1 KKKEGGGTMESQS
14 YTKAERSRTKSL
26 LNLYLESEGK
36 DKEDGLH
43 EIILQYLEHQTK
55 YGISE
60 RDRPHLERLRD
71 LQKQLHA
78 EKNKHH

>member
-1 KKKEGGGTMESQS
+1 MESQS
-14 YTKAERSRTKSL
+14 YTKAERSKAKSL
-26 LNLYLESEGK
+26 LNLYLESEGI

-43 EIILQYLEHQTK
+43 EIILRYLEQQTK

-71 LQKQLHA
+71 LQQQLHA
-78 EKNKHH
+78 EKNKHY

>member
-1 KKKEGGGTMESQS
+1 MKEKQT
-14 YTKAERSRTKSL
+14 YTKAERNKTKSL
-26 LNLYLESEGK
+26 FNLYLESEGI

-43 EIILQYLEHQTK
+43 EIILQYLEQQTK

>member
-1 KKKEGGGTMESQS
+1 MKKEGGGMVVKQM
-14 YTKAERSRTKSL
+14 YTKAERSKTKSL
-26 LNLYLESEGK
+26 LNLYLESEGI

-43 EIILQYLEHQTK
+43 EIILQYLEQQTK
-55 YGISE
+55 YGITE

-78 EKNKHH
+78 EQNKHH